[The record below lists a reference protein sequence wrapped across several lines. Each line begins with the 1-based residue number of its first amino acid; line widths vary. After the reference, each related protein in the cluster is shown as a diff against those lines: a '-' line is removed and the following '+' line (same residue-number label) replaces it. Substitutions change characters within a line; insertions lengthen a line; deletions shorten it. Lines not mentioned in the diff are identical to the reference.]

1 MMIKINAKESVEI
14 VEHVFVNVIN
24 DDGSKYQSWDELTEE
39 QQDCFS
45 RMGQEIQAV
54 YNQYKKC
61 MS

>member
-1 MMIKINAKESVEI
+1 MMIKINARESVEI

-24 DDGSKYQSWDELTEE
+24 DEGSKYQSWDELTDQ

-45 RMGQEIQAV
+45 RMNQEIQAV
-54 YNQYKKC
+54 YSKYKEC